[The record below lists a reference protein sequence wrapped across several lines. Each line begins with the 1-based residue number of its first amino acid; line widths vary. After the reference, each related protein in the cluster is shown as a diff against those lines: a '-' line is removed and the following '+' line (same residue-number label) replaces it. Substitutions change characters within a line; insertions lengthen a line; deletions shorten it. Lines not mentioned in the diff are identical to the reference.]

1 MNSEAIVYYDKAL
14 AIDPI
19 NTDTLTNKGLA
30 LAVLHKYNESI
41 KYYDKAL
48 AIKPNLQYAINGKRL
63 SLEALNHT
71 QFKQKN

>member
-1 MNSEAIVYYDKAL
+1 M
-14 AIDPI
+14 DPI